1 VNTAPDDRD
10 GSGASAV
17 ALQPHASRLL
27 RALLDYRAAEEAM
40 RRRTNDS
47 MGMGASDLQA
57 LRFLMKAQ
65 MQERIVSGRD
75 LADHLGMTSASVS
88 AMLDRLTASGHVQ
101 RTQHPT
107 NRRSN
112 MITATAGA
120 DEEVRQTLGA
130 MHSRMIA
137 ATRSLTPEAAA
148 TVRNFLDEMT
158 AAVDL
163 IDRDGAA
170 A

>member
-1 VNTAPDDRD
+1 VNTPPDDGD
-10 GSGASAV
+10 GAAASAV
-17 ALQPHASRLL
+17 VLQPHASKVL

-65 MQERIVSGRD
+65 MNEQIVSGRD
-75 LADHLGMTSASVS
+75 LADHLGMTSASISV
-88 AMLDRLTASGHVQ
+88 MLDRLTASGHVQ

-112 MITATAGA
+112 MITATPGA

-130 MHSRMIA
+130 MHGRMIE
-137 ATRSLTPEAAA
+137 ATRSLSPEAAA
-148 TVRNFLDEMT
+148 TVRTFLAEMT
-158 AAVDL
+158 SAVDL